1 VPRPEHPANGADPNL
16 VPASGATESP
26 WLGILA
32 RSAAAAGAVALV
44 LAAAAFLATS
54 PEAGLSV
61 LFGAVLVMA
70 FFGISLLIGH
80 FTGRTNPSGA
90 LGLFIVTYA
99 IKVVGF
105 AAVLFLLGTPDWLDR
120 TWFFTGALATVLV
133 WQAAEVFAFSRLR
146 TPLYAGTGAATDSAA
161 ADRSLPPTEPSTEP
175 PTGPSAQPSGQ
186 APARPTAG
194 RSSGDPSD
202 LTEGR

>member
-1 VPRPEHPANGADPNL
+1 MPRPEHPANGPDSPTL
-16 VPASGATESP
+16 VRESGATESP

-32 RSAAAAGAVALV
+32 RSAAAAGGLALV
-44 LAAAAFLATS
+44 LAAAAAIATS
-54 PEAGLSV
+54 PAAGLSV
-61 LFGAVLVMA
+61 LLAAVLVMA

-120 TWFFTGALATVLV
+120 TWFFAGALATVLA
-133 WQAAEVFAFSRLR
+133 WQIAEVFAFSRLR
-146 TPLYAGTGAATDSAA
+146 TPLYGDAAP
-161 ADRSLPPTEPSTEP
+161 ADGVPPSTRP
-175 PTGPSAQPSGQ
+175 PEGP
-186 APARPTAG
+186 
-194 RSSGDPSD
+194 
-202 LTEGR
+202 